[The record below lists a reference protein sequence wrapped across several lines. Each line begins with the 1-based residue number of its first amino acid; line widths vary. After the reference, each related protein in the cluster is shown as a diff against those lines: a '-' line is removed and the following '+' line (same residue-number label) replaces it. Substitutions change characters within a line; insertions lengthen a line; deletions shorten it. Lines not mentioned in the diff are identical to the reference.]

1 MFKQKIVR
9 LALAGVICAASMSA
23 MAGAT
28 APNDTT
34 QPSQD
39 RMGADVGSKSTGNNA
54 ATSNPASGASNGNES
69 LSNGIKGTESNG
81 APGSSGAGSGSTGSG
96 SKNSMGSPS
105 TGTRTG
111 TPPN

>member
-1 MFKQKIVR
+1 MFKQKMIR

-23 MAGAT
+23 MAGST
-28 APNDTT
+28 APT
-34 QPSQD
+34 QPQQD

-81 APGSSGAGSGSTGSG
+81 APGSSGAGSGTTGSG

-105 TGTRTG
+105 TGTGTG

>member
-9 LALAGVICAASMSA
+9 LALAGVICTASMSA
-23 MAGAT
+23 MAGST
-28 APNDTT
+28 APT
-34 QPSQD
+34 QPQQD

-54 ATSNPASGASNGNES
+54 ATSNPAAGASSGNES

-81 APGSSGAGSGSTGSG
+81 APGSSGAGSGTTGSG

-105 TGTRTG
+105 TGTG